1 MFKRLLSFLIGLTRL
16 IGKINI
22 AIMLAIIYIL
32 IFTPTGLV
40 LRLFRR
46 NKPTQD
52 SQWIK
57 REIESDLER
66 QF

>member
-46 NKPTQD
+46 DRSTQD

-57 REIESDLER
+57 RNTESDLER